1 MNLQGHRGC
10 SEKTLKKEC
19 QKYHLWCGGPTP
31 LMQNKTNC
39 RVVCHHFPF
48 SNTELTSQSL
58 RIFRSLTLP
67 ETNMSDIAPEKWWL
81 GHYFPFGMPYFQ
93 GNSKNIIKPCPVDL
107 SPNPCLQDLEIW
119 IQAIDEKRRWKTFLS
134 SFNTRE
140 ISKRRCRRQ
149 GEHERFEQQQRW
161 QRWPLTWLLALY
173 WLLHDGI
180 HIIAYWNSHVSN
192 KQPRIFVHCSSRK
205 TVLTPGPSLL
215 GDISHG
221 LFWFLD
227 T

>member
-1 MNLQGHRGC
+1 MVVG
-10 SEKTLKKEC
+10 TL
-19 QKYHLWCGGPTP
+19 
-31 LMQNKTNC
+31 
-39 RVVCHHFPF
+39 F
-48 SNTELTSQSL
+48 SFWDA
-58 RIFRSLTLP
+58 IFS
-67 ETNMSDIAPEKWWL
+67 
-81 GHYFPFGMPYFQ
+81 

-161 QRWPLTWLLALY
+161 RRWPLTWLLALY

-180 HIIAYWNSHVSN
+180 HIMAYWNSHISN

-205 TVLTPGPSLL
+205 KWCWHLGHLFLGIFLMVSSVFWTRNKSSKKMYLRLL
-215 GDISHG
+215 H
-221 LFWFLD
+221 
-227 T
+227 